1 MNGDAERLAGTPDVG
16 DAREGTTLV
25 LGETSHDDACRRL
38 ADESSRRAY
47 RIRATTDAPSGRCCA
62 SVDDLYD
69 TGVYDDLALS
79 EAGIAVSDTIA
90 NLDGDVTEPDRLV
103 VCVDGLPR
111 PTDETGYQQ
120 LVQFLHAV
128 THRVDTANGRCH
140 AHLAVDPD
148 ADLAAVVAPL
158 FETVV
163 DVDGETEA

>member
-1 MNGDAERLAGTPDVG
+1 MSGDARRSAGAPNVG

-38 ADESSRRAY
+38 ADEGSHRTY

-69 TGVYDDLALS
+69 TGVYDDLALA

-90 NLDGDVTEPDRLV
+90 NLEADVTESSALV

-111 PTDETGYQQ
+111 PTDETGRQQ

-128 THRVDTANGRCH
+128 THRVGTAGGRCH
-140 AHLAVDPD
+140 AHLAVDVD
-148 ADLAAVVAPL
+148 TDLAAVVAPL
-158 FETVV
+158 L
-163 DVDGETEA
+163 EA